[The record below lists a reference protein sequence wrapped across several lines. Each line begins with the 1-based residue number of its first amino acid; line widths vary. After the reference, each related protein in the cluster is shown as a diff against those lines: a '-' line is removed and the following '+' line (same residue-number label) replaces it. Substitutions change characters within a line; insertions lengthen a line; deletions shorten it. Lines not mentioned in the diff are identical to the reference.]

1 MELKSEKLI
10 RENFLL
16 AFVIKVSLDSLKVY
30 INGMILEIN
39 IVNHHSIDIGQLIKK
54 ITKKKKTTVNIY
66 RLLKKNKLRVLT
78 CYKLH

>member
-54 ITKKKKTTVNIY
+54 ITKKKKDHSKYIDF
-66 RLLKKNKLRVLT
+66 LR
-78 CYKLH
+78 KIN